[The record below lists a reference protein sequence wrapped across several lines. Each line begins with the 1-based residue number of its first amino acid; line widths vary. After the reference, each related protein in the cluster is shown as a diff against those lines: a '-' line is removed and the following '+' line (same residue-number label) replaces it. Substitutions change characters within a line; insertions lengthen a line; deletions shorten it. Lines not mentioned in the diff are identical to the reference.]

1 MSTSLL
7 TQYLKQRSGHILNL
21 QQIFTPATA
30 FDPENTQLCVICQT
44 SSISHTILPCRHAC
58 VCGLC
63 FERIDK
69 CPLCR
74 SSINSFFKIRD
85 DEDIDLDEDFDEE
98 NDRMT
103 NQSNSGWFSRINAKL
118 KQRFGI
124 N

>member
-21 QQIFTPATA
+21 QQIFTPGTA

-74 SSINSFFKIRD
+74 SSIFKIR
-85 DEDIDLDEDFDEE
+85 DEDIDLDEEDH
-98 NDRMT
+98 RMT
-103 NQSNSGWFSRINAKL
+103 NQSNSGWFSRIGAKL
-118 KQRFGI
+118 NQWFRM

>member
-1 MSTSLL
+1 MSTGLI

-21 QQIFTPATA
+21 QQIFTPETA
-30 FDPENTQLCVICQT
+30 FDSENTRLCVICQT

-85 DEDIDLDEDFDEE
+85 GEDIDLEEE
-98 NDRMT
+98 NHRMT
-103 NQSNSGWFSRINAKL
+103 NQSNSGWFSGINAKL
-118 KQRFGI
+118 NQWFGM